1 MRRLTTFLAI
11 AMTLALIAAACGG
24 GDDDTSPATTAAP
37 TAAPTAATAPTA
49 TTEPAAPTGV
59 STVNVEL
66 SEFSISLDATV
77 GGAGEITFVTTNAG
91 ALPHEFVIL
100 RSDLAPDALPVDTAT
115 AKADEAATGGAIG
128 RIPQADLGSGA
139 STSVSINLAP
149 GNYVLICNIS
159 GHYQSGMTAAF
170 TVQ

>member
-24 GDDDTSPATTAAP
+24 DDETTATTVATSVPPAATAP
-37 TAAPTAATAPTA
+37 TAAPTTPDPVATA
-49 TTEPAAPTGV
+49 

-66 SEFSISLDATV
+66 SEFSISLDTTV

-115 AKADEAATGGAIG
+115 AKADESATGGAIG
-128 RIPQADLGSGA
+128 RIPQTDLGSGA
-139 STSVSINLAP
+139 STSVSLNLAP

>member
-11 AMTLALIAAACGG
+11 AMMFVLIAAACGG
-24 GDDDTSPATTAAP
+24 DDE
-37 TAAPTAATAPTA
+37 TA
-49 TTEPAAPTGV
+49 TTTVATSVPPAPAPTTALITPDPV
-59 STVNVEL
+59 AIASTVNVEL
-66 SEFSISLDATV
+66 SEFSISLDTTV
-77 GGAGEITFVTTNAG
+77 GDAGDITFVTTNAG

-100 RSDLAPDALPVDTAT
+100 RSDLAPDALPVDTTT

-128 RIPQADLGSGA
+128 RIPQTDLGSGA
-139 STSVSINLAP
+139 STSVSFNLAP